1 MNHAEHVKNKSFDVN
16 RNAEKHCS
24 LLQQFACIVAL
35 IVPTTISL
43 QFYTNPTSE
52 MSTDEKNLIKDNK
65 TLEQSDESASHDVD
79 IDLADV
85 KDTKKYLDDA
95 MKTVLDPNSIIQTN
109 KDDVEVFKF
118 QLEELDKE
126 NKTLGDFME
135 DMDNLSLEVC
145 KTSQEALWCYVT
157 DISNEGKKNKMVG
170 KLFIPTN
177 FLLFDYLIKVRQI
190 D

>member
-1 MNHAEHVKNKSFDVN
+1 MQQDTL
-16 RNAEKHCS
+16 CS
-24 LLQQFACIVAL
+24 LLQQLASIVA
-35 IVPTTISL
+35 IIISTTIAV
-43 QFYTNPTSE
+43 QFPTNPTSE

-65 TLEQSDESASHDVD
+65 TLDQSDESDEAEVD
-79 IDLADV
+79 TDGV

-118 QLEELDKE
+118 QLDELDKE
-126 NKTLGDFME
+126 NKTLEEFME

-145 KTSQEALWCYVT
+145 KTSQEALWSYVT

-170 KLFIPTN
+170 ETIYTGTISFNPLN
-177 FLLFDYLIKVRQI
+177 MWER
-190 D
+190 